1 MTLKGISISV
11 EQTKYYVLTVM
22 KRDINL
28 TYILNKPKMVEF
40 ITVDKKMQPKRSD
53 NLPFFT
59 QQCTWDRCTTSVSM
73 LIFVLRCIH
82 ASMRAKA
89 YASAIA
95 KNSTNAT
102 SFAHNK
108 SNFIENLMVIKSLYS
123 YYFKVLGCV

>member
-1 MTLKGISISV
+1 MTLKGISISF

-28 TYILNKPKMVEF
+28 TYILNKSKTVEF
-40 ITVDKKMQPKRSD
+40 ITVDKQMQPKRSD

-89 YASAIA
+89 YASTIA
-95 KNSTNAT
+95 KNTT
-102 SFAHNK
+102 SAHNK
-108 SNFIENLMVIKSLYS
+108 SDFIENLMEIKSLYS